1 LIRNKTI
8 MDDFHYIPSP
18 SSSPS
23 MQHRNAD
30 DEIMKPILQQQ
41 PSNRL
46 FTSRVIYE
54 NTGQIRYFQ
63 LGLITL
69 QDALNNKQ
77 LKKGSFISIYDN
89 LLQEVLCFKVQDL
102 YENYIKEGNDMVKT
116 HSGEFK
122 LSDETKSLVMNEINE
137 TYERLGS

>member
-1 LIRNKTI
+1 MIINFLIRNKTT
-8 MDDFHYIPSP
+8 MDDFHYISSSS

-23 MQHRNAD
+23 LTRNGD
-30 DEIMKPILQQQ
+30 MTKPILQQQ
-41 PSNRL
+41 SSNRL
-46 FTSRVIYE
+46 FTSRTIYE

-89 LLQEVLCFKVQDL
+89 LLQEVLCFRVQDL

-122 LSDETKSLVMNEINE
+122 LSDKTKSLVLNEINE
-137 TYERLGS
+137 IYG

>member
-1 LIRNKTI
+1 
-8 MDDFHYIPSP
+8 MDDFHCILTPPSL
-18 SSSPS
+18 
-23 MQHRNAD
+23 QHRNMSNAD
-30 DEIMKPILQQQ
+30 NDILQQQ
-41 PSNRL
+41 CSNRL
-46 FTSRVIYE
+46 FTSRSIYE

-122 LSDETKSLVMNEINE
+122 LSDKTKSLVMNEINE
-137 TYERLGS
+137 TKYENYR